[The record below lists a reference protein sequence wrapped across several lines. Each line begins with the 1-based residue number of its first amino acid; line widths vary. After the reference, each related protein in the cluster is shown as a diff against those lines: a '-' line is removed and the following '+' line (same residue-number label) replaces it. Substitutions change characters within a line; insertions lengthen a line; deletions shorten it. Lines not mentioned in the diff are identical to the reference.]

1 MKNFIFISYFLIVS
15 LTVFSQKT
23 FIYVEG
29 YIFDDI
35 TGEPLENVNISLK
48 DSKLG
53 TITDGFG
60 KFKIN
65 TRKLPV
71 TLIISHVSYE
81 TKYIVVRFEPL
92 KELDIRLKPRTEEL
106 KGVVITSE
114 KIDILYKDDKYSVLD
129 YELLDDGIILLIYKY
144 KLTRAELLFIEFTGK
159 ELFGLKL
166 LPGKPLKLFKD
177 CLGNIHIITKTKAFQ
192 VYSEGNSIKLYNGV
206 DLDYFK
212 GIMGYCKFI
221 IGSKMYYKSYGFMD
235 LVVSFY
241 YIDTV
246 DKKNFLFRTIADQ
259 QKLDFLKYNPENY
272 SLLSGAGGLDLGDL
286 RGLPGDSAIL
296 KEIWKMEIKKGFNP
310 MAYFSPVYVPMFK
323 LGDTVCVF
331 NHPESK
337 IELFDERDSLFK
349 ETPIS
354 YHETEKKDMVNTLV
368 SAFQRQNKWLKKIYV
383 DPVQKKA
390 YTLFFN
396 NNGTKELKE
405 IDMETGELVSIMRI
419 PFPYVEKI
427 SVHNGYVYFIYKGWG
442 EYQKKKLFRQL
453 IR

>member
-1 MKNFIFISYFLIVS
+1 LKNFIFISYLLIVS
-15 LTVFSQKT
+15 LIVFSQET

-60 KFKIN
+60 KFKIII
-65 TRKLPV
+65 RKLPV

-81 TKYIVVRFEPL
+81 TKYIVVRIEPL

-129 YELLDDGIILLIYKY
+129 YELPDDGIILLIYKY
-144 KLTRAELLFIEFTGK
+144 TLTRAELLFIEFTGK
-159 ELFGLKL
+159 ELSGLKI

-192 VYSEGNSIKLYNGV
+192 VYSEENRIKLYKGV
-206 DLDYFK
+206 DLEYFME
-212 GIMGYCKFI
+212 IMSYCKFI

-235 LVVSFY
+235 LVANFY

-259 QKLDFLKYNPENY
+259 QKLDFLRYNPENY
-272 SLLSGAGGLDLGDL
+272 SLSSGTGGPDLGDL
-286 RGLPGDSAIL
+286 KGLPGDKAIL
-296 KEIWKMEIKKGFNP
+296 DKIRYMDNEKRFNR

-337 IELFDERDSLFK
+337 IELYNVLDSLFK

-354 YHETEKKDMVNTLV
+354 YHETEKKDFVNTLV

-405 IDMETGELVSIMRI
+405 IDLETGELVSTMRI
-419 PFPYVEKI
+419 PFPYLEKI

>member
-1 MKNFIFISYFLIVS
+1 MKNFIFISYLLIVT
-15 LTVFSQKT
+15 LTVFSQET
-23 FIYVEG
+23 FITVEG
-29 YIFDDI
+29 YIFDNI

-53 TITDGFG
+53 TITNGFG
-60 KFKIN
+60 KFKIT
-65 TRKLPV
+65 TRKLPI

-81 TKYIVVRFEPL
+81 TKYIAVRFEPL

-114 KIDILYKDDKYSVLD
+114 KIDTLYKDDKYSVLD
-129 YELLDDGIILLIYKY
+129 YELMDDGIILLIYKY
-144 KLTRAELLFIEFTGK
+144 NLTRAELLFIEFTGK
-159 ELFGLKL
+159 ELFGLKI
-166 LPGKPLKLFKD
+166 LPGKPLRLFKD
-177 CLGNIHIITKTKAFQ
+177 CLGNIHIITKTKSFQ
-192 VYSEGNSIKLYNGV
+192 VYSEGNRIKLYKGV
-206 DLDYFK
+206 DLNYFK
-212 GIMGYCKFI
+212 EIMSYCKFI
-221 IGSKMYYKSYGFMD
+221 IGSKMYYTSYGFID
-235 LVVSFY
+235 LVANFY

-246 DKKNFLFRTIADQ
+246 DKKNILFRTIADQ

-272 SLLSGAGGLDLGDL
+272 SLLSGSGGPDLGDL
-286 RGLPGDSAIL
+286 KGLPGDRAIL
-296 KEIWKMEIKKGFNP
+296 NRIRDMEIEKRFNQ

-337 IELFDERDSLFK
+337 IELYDERDSLFK

-354 YHETEKKDMVNTLV
+354 YHKTGEKNRFNTIV

-390 YTLFFN
+390 YTLFFS

-405 IDMETGELVSIMRI
+405 IDLETGELVSIMRI

>member
-1 MKNFIFISYFLIVS
+1 M
-15 LTVFSQKT
+15 T
-23 FIYVEG
+23 
-29 YIFDDI
+29 
-35 TGEPLENVNISLK
+35 
-48 DSKLG
+48 
-53 TITDGFG
+53 
-60 KFKIN
+60 
-65 TRKLPV
+65 
-71 TLIISHVSYE
+71 
-81 TKYIVVRFEPL
+81 
-92 KELDIRLKPRTEEL
+92 
-106 KGVVITSE
+106 
-114 KIDILYKDDKYSVLD
+114 
-129 YELLDDGIILLIYKY
+129 DDGIVLLIYKY
-144 KLTRAELLFIEFTGK
+144 TLTRAELLFAEFTGE
-159 ELFGLKL
+159 ELSGLKI

-206 DLDYFK
+206 DLDYFM

-221 IGSKMYYKSYGFMD
+221 IGSKMYYTGYGFMD
-235 LVVSFY
+235 LVANFY

-246 DKKNFLFRTIADQ
+246 DKKNFLFRTITDQ

-272 SLLSGAGGLDLGDL
+272 SLLSGTGGHDLGGLK
-286 RGLPGDSAIL
+286 GLPEDNAIL
-296 KEIWKMEIKKGFNP
+296 DKIRDMDIEKRFNQ

-337 IELFDERDSLFK
+337 IELYDELDSLFK

-354 YHETEKKDMVNTLV
+354 YHETEKKDIVNTLV

-390 YTLFFN
+390 YTLFFS

-405 IDMETGELVSIMRI
+405 IDMETGKLVSTMRI

-442 EYQKKKLFRQL
+442 EYQKKKLFRQQ